1 MVSNG
6 NVTGLVDRLEQQRQ
20 VVRVPHRTDRRASR
34 VRLTEGGRRVL
45 LVMAAVHQDW
55 IKEAF
60 ARLAPEDGPAL
71 VEPLACVEIAVL
83 AVLPAMG
90 GVCRMR
96 RGS

>member
-6 NVTGLVDRLEQQRQ
+6 NVTGLMDRLEQQRQ

-45 LVMAAVHQDW
+45 LPMAAAHQDW
-55 IKEAF
+55 MKEAF

-71 VEPLACVEIAVL
+71 MAALACVEIAVL
-83 AVLPAMG
+83 AVCRQWGSLSHEG
-90 GVCRMR
+90 G
-96 RGS
+96 S